1 MAATMRLKAKFLQSS
16 VSEFTWV
23 NQVLGLGLDDMEIE
37 NEEQ

>member
-1 MAATMRLKAKFLQSS
+1 MAATMRLKAEFLQSS

-23 NQVLGLGLDDMEIE
+23 NQVLGLGLDNME